1 MVKQKKLD
9 KKISK
14 IKKEILKDIE
24 IVEEKITELVH
35 KGEEKV
41 KELFDHKDKKK
52 PAAKSKDNSSK
63 NITKKPMVKE
73 IDDKDDGETEEE
85 LDVDIG
91 NAEEEVKKLKSVLIG
106 EDITLDKIDIK
117 ASKPITQLK
126 KGDKVKVDGTE
137 FMVDAQYV
145 LIDHGKTKEM
155 AIEIFN
161 PKTDKDYQLR
171 YFSDRY
177 QDSLEFYELQEIVY
191 VKRPVRKVE
200 W

>member
-1 MVKQKKLD
+1 MVAKKSKTAKEID
-9 KKISK
+9 K
-14 IKKEILKDIE
+14 IKKEIVKDVK
-24 IVEEKITELVH
+24 IVEKGITDLVH
-35 KGEEKV
+35 KGEKKI
-41 KELFDHKDKKK
+41 KEILGESK
-52 PAAKSKDNSSK
+52 PKRSNIKSKEK
-63 NITKKPMVKE
+63 HHKPIIKE
-73 IDDKDDGETEEE
+73 SPDSNDEDDEGETEEE

-91 NAEEEVKKLKSVLIG
+91 NAEEEVKKLKNVLVG
-106 EDITLDKIDIK
+106 EDIQLDKVEIK

-126 KGDKVKVDGTE
+126 KGDKVKVDGTD
-137 FMVDAQYV
+137 FTVDAQYV

-191 VKRPVRKVE
+191 VKRQIKKVE